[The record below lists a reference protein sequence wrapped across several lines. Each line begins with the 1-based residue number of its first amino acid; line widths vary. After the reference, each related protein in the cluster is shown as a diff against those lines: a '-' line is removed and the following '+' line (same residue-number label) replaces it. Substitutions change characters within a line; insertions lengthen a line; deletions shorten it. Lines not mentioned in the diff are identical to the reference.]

1 VLVSRW
7 VLVVAI
13 VAAGGC
19 ASGGTPT
26 LAQKFV
32 RQGVPSVDM
41 GGPKPKTPSRSERA
55 SSPLEHASVTTVSSR
70 VSSSASSLENVYP
83 ELRDAMWQ
91 LRLAPTP
98 AHYMAVARVYRQ
110 LGITDTAHDYL
121 ARSLAVNGP
130 DPKVLDAM
138 ARLWRDWGQPQ
149 EGLTYAHRAVYMAPG
164 WAAGQNTLGTVLF
177 ALGQR
182 TEARKRF
189 EQAVSLEP
197 DAPWAL
203 QNLCV
208 AYQAEGRTREAITAC
223 RKADAAKRKSP
234 DTPKESR

>member
-1 VLVSRW
+1 MLVSRW
-7 VLVVAI
+7 ILVVAI

-70 VSSSASSLENVYP
+70 ISSSASSLENVYP

-98 AHYMAVARVYRQ
+98 AHYMAVARVYRR

-130 DPKVLDAM
+130 NPKVLDAM

-149 EGLTYAHRAVYMAPG
+149 EGLTYAHRAVYMAPE
-164 WAAGQNTLGTVLF
+164 WAAGQNTLGTVLLC
-177 ALGQR
+177 ARPAHRGAQAIRAGCESRAGRRLGAA
-182 TEARKRF
+182 EP
-189 EQAVSLEP
+189 VSRVSGRRPHPRGDYDLP
-197 DAPWAL
+197 
-203 QNLCV
+203 QGRRR
-208 AYQAEGRTREAITAC
+208 QAEGAR
-223 RKADAAKRKSP
+223 
-234 DTPKESR
+234 